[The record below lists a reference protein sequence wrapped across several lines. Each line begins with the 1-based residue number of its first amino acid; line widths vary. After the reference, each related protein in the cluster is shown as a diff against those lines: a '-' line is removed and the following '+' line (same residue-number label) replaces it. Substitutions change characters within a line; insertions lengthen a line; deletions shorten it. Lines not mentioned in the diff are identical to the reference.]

1 MLISELK
8 QVTFSYEF
16 EPVLENACLQV
27 EKGDYI
33 GIVGPNGS
41 AKTTLLKLMIGL
53 LKPKS
58 GEVKL
63 FGKNVTD
70 FKDWEKVGYLSQKAT
85 AINSSFPATVF
96 EVVAAAIKVKKTLFN
111 RKDIVAEK
119 VKNSLKLAG
128 IEHLQNKM
136 IGNLSGGQQQKV
148 FIARALVKKPEILLL
163 DEPTTGID
171 LKSQE
176 EFYEFMEKLNKE
188 IGITIVM
195 VSHDIGVISEKVS
208 KVACM
213 WNKKIIV
220 HKTCCDV
227 PFSNIL
233 TEVYGDKMKLIVHQH
248 EHEHEHDNEPK
259 YKK

>member
-1 MLISELK
+1 MIISELIN
-8 QVTFSYEF
+8 VTFSYEF

-33 GIVGPNGS
+33 GVVGPNGS
-41 AKTTLLKLMIGL
+41 AKTTLLKLMLGL
-53 LKPKS
+53 LKADK

-63 FGKNVTD
+63 FGENITD
-70 FKDWEKVGYLSQKAT
+70 FKNWEKVGYLSQKAT

-96 EVVAAAIKVKKTLFN
+96 EVVKAAVKDKKRFSLKSDNLTTQKVN
-111 RKDIVAEK
+111 YA
-119 VKNSLKLAG
+119 LKLAG
-128 IEHLQNKM
+128 IENLKNKM
-136 IGNLSGGQQQKV
+136 VGNLSGGQQQKV

-176 EFYEFMEKLNKE
+176 EFYEFLEKLNKE

-195 VSHDIGVISEKVS
+195 VSHDIGVISEKVT
-208 KVACM
+208 KIACM

-248 EHEHEHDNEPK
+248 EHEHEDEPK

>member
-248 EHEHEHDNEPK
+248 EHEHDNEPK